1 MPGIGDYIHYH
12 TKNYELFGTT
22 QEGPS
27 NYAQGVSSLS
37 ARASALRKQ
46 AWALHQKYDS
56 AKLKELERFMNSI
69 FYPGDVSG
77 RTAIEQQQFEQMK
90 KYVEARFEEE
100 FNGFAINWE
109 QGLSVYVKGN
119 KNIGK
124 GTHVST
130 LKKVYAQLQSALD
143 RVSSAKTKEKIEE
156 AKRAID
162 MALQELYQNNI
173 SSDSAVTIGKHLNN
187 SDDLIGKVNAA
198 LRATMYNNAAV
209 GYVFEL
215 ALAAFSGQVS
225 NAVGK
230 IAADEVNKALQGAA
244 RSNPYLKTD
253 LISPDFFDEELFGSE
268 INKGRTNIGVWQR
281 TLDGT
286 GFQFTAPT
294 QDKLDVALSFDGE
307 MYNITAKNYANITQ
321 RDIHI
326 VSGTS
331 LLAMI
336 LDDDVDFI
344 NHYLNITST
353 YPGVKGSTLTLAHEV
368 MKLNILLKSLTG
380 LGTSGN
386 GGTADILVV
395 NDRNSR
401 HIYVRSI
408 GYLVTKISYRLD
420 RIDEYMKIHGLGK
433 GASLNIKNDFVGD
446 KNIPSD
452 AQAKIRITKLLAQ
465 LHNTKISVSIKGNAI
480 TDLSKDKT

>member
-27 NYAQGVSSLS
+27 NYAQGVGSLS

-69 FYPGDVSG
+69 FYPGDTSQ
-77 RTAIEQQQFEQMK
+77 RSTIEQQQFEQMK
-90 KYVEARFEEE
+90 RYVESRFEEE

-119 KNIGK
+119 KNIGA
-124 GTHVST
+124 GTRVST
-130 LKKVYAQLQSALD
+130 LKKVYNQLQSALD
-143 RVSSAKTKEKIEE
+143 RVSSAKTKEKIQE
-156 AKRAID
+156 AQYAIEN
-162 MALQELYQNNI
+162 ALHELRSNNI

-198 LRATMYNNAAV
+198 LRASMYNNAAV

-225 NAVGK
+225 DQVGK
-230 IAADEVNKALQGAA
+230 IAVDEVNKALQGAA
-244 RSNPYLKTD
+244 RSSPYLKID
-253 LISPDFFDEELFGSE
+253 NIDKNFFDEELFGRE
-268 INKGRTNIGVWQR
+268 INKDRTNMGVWQR
-281 TLDGT
+281 TPDGT
-286 GFQFTAPT
+286 AFQFSAPT

-353 YPGVKGSTLTLAHEV
+353 YPGVKGNTLTLAHEV

-380 LGTSGN
+380 LGTSGD
-386 GGTADILVV
+386 GGIADILVV
-395 NDRNSR
+395 NDRNSK
-401 HIYVRSI
+401 HIYIRSI

-433 GASLNIKNDFVGD
+433 GASLNIRNDFVGD
-446 KNIPSD
+446 KNVPSD
-452 AQAKIRITKLLAQ
+452 AQAKVRITKLLAQ
-465 LHNTKISVSIKGNAI
+465 LHNTKISVSIKGKAI
-480 TDLSKDKT
+480 TDLSQ

>member
-56 AKLKELERFMNSI
+56 AKLKDLERFMNSI
-69 FYPGDVSG
+69 FYPGDTSQRSV
-77 RTAIEQQQFEQMK
+77 IEQQQFEQMK
-90 KYVEARFEEE
+90 RYVESRFEEE

-130 LKKVYAQLQSALD
+130 LNKVYNQLQSALG
-143 RVSSAKTKEKIEE
+143 RVASAKTKAKIEE
-156 AKRAID
+156 AQLAIKN
-162 MALQELYQNNI
+162 ALNYLQNKKGIDSN
-173 SSDSAVTIGKHLNN
+173 SAVTIGKHLEN
-187 SDDLIGKVNAA
+187 SDDLIGIVNAA

-215 ALAAFSGQVS
+215 ALAAFSGQMS
-225 NAVGK
+225 DQVGK
-230 IAADEVNKALQGAA
+230 IAADEVNKALQGAK
-244 RSNPYLKTD
+244 RSNPYLRIDNIDKT
-253 LISPDFFDEELFGSE
+253 FFDEELFGKE
-268 INKGRTNIGVWQR
+268 INKGRTNMGVWQR
-281 TLDGT
+281 TPDGT
-286 GFQFTAPT
+286 AFQFSAPT

-336 LDDDVDFI
+336 LDDDIDFI

-353 YPGVKGSTLTLAHEV
+353 YPGVRGNTLTLAHEV

-380 LGTSGN
+380 LGMSGD
-386 GGTADILVV
+386 GGIADILVV

-433 GASLNIKNDFVGD
+433 GASLNIKNDFIGD

-452 AQAKIRITKLLAQ
+452 AQAKVRITKLLAQ
-465 LHNTKISVSIKGNAI
+465 LHNTKISVSIKGKAI
-480 TDLSKDKT
+480 TDLSQ